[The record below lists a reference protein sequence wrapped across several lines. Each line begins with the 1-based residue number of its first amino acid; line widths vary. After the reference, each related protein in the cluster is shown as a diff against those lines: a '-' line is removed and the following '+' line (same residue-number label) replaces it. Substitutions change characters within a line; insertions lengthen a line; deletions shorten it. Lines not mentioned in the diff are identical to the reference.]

1 MAAQIDILGESTTRT
16 FGTTTTIYT
25 VPASKAARVRISFF
39 IEAHSTDNPVVSFL
53 IGSPGTEATWQFNQ
67 PTDNTDI
74 FSGLVRDGTTFY
86 RLTNVGVQEEAAI
99 NFDGNT
105 EQYMVGPIAWDYF
118 LSTGDTVKFTHNGN
132 NDFDDILIQAQ
143 GVEDDA

>member
-1 MAAQIDILGESTTRT
+1 MP
-16 FGTTTTIYT
+16 GT
-25 VPASKAARVRISFF
+25 ASIR
-39 IEAHSTDNPVVSFL
+39 VVSFL